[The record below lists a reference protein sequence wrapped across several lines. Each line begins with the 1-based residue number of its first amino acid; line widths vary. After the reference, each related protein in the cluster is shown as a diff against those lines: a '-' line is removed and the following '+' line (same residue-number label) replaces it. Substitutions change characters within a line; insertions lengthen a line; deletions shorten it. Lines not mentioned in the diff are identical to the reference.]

1 MIRME
6 HLNDVDPTLW
16 ARHSGLLT
24 FGILSLVL
32 AIMLV
37 WIGIEFAALG
47 DNLAG
52 GTLRCGDQCLFGVTD
67 EDFARYTGRLL
78 GG

>member
-6 HLNDVDPTLW
+6 HLNDVDPTRW

-24 FGILSLVL
+24 FGILGLML
-32 AIMLV
+32 ALTLG
-37 WIGIEFAALG
+37 WIGFEFVALG
-47 DNLAG
+47 GDLAG
-52 GTLRCGDQCLFGVTD
+52 GTMRCGDQCAFGVTD
-67 EDFARYTGRLL
+67 ADFARHSGRLL